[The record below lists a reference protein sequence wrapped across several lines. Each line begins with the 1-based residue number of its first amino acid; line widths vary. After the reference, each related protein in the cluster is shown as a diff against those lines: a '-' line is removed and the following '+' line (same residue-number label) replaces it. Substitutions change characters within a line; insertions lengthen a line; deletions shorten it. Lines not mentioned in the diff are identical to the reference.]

1 MRKGY
6 GCKCYPQKGN
16 LKDWGVYVWEYNL
29 PDRMGKYGQSTMNC
43 WEFLFLPLPA
53 FLFKNGAICI
63 VDRSVS
69 PSNGDSVIIYNES
82 QGFQRITF
90 SERVDNEQVW
100 GVVTWICHEACGS
113 KANSSVR
120 L

>member
-1 MRKGY
+1 MLSPKGEF
-6 GCKCYPQKGN
+6 KG
-16 LKDWGVYVWEYNL
+16 LWGI
-29 PDRMGKYGQSTMNC
+29 RMGIQFTRSDGKPRSIHDELLGI
-43 WEFLFLPLPA
+43 LIPAPPAA
-53 FLFKNGAICI
+53 FLFKENGAICI

-69 PSNGDSVIIYNES
+69 PSNGDNVIIYDES

>member
-1 MRKGY
+1 
-6 GCKCYPQKGN
+6 
-16 LKDWGVYVWEYNL
+16 
-29 PDRMGKYGQSTMNC
+29 MGIQFTRSDGKIRSIHDELLGILIPT
-43 WEFLFLPLPA
+43 PPAA
-53 FLFKNGAICI
+53 FLFKENGAICI

-100 GVVTWICHEACGS
+100 GVALYRYFLPFLFVLLLKPPLLLLRQSGAYIQHFSS
-113 KANSSVR
+113 KE
-120 L
+120 

>member
-1 MRKGY
+1 
-6 GCKCYPQKGN
+6 
-16 LKDWGVYVWEYNL
+16 
-29 PDRMGKYGQSTMNC
+29 MGIQFTRSDGKIRSIHDELLGILIPT
-43 WEFLFLPLPA
+43 PPAA
-53 FLFKNGAICI
+53 FLFKENGAICI

-69 PSNGDSVIIYNES
+69 PSNGDNVIIYDES